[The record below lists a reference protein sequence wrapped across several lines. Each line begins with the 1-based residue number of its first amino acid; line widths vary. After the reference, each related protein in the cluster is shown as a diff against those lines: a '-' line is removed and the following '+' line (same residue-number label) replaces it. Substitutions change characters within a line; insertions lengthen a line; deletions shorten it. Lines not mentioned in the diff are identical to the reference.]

1 MAQVPASAPAFGVVC
16 VLGASGFV
24 GRVLCR
30 RAEEL
35 GCRLLLRPA
44 RSELDL
50 LDGAAVRAYLEAH
63 RPDLVVLLAVVS
75 GGIEDEQARPA
86 AYLFDNLQIQ
96 NHVVDGAMRARVGKL
111 VLVSSASIY
120 PLGAPQPIPESAMLS
135 GPLDASHEFYSLA
148 KIAGIKL
155 LEAYGRQHG
164 LPGFACIP
172 TNLYGPGDSYDLRKS
187 NVCASL
193 LRRMHEAKLAGAAAV
208 VVRGSGRA
216 TRDFLMVEDAADALL
231 FLAARHGGA
240 APVNVASG
248 AEVSIAELARA
259 VQRAVGFRGELL
271 FDATLPD
278 GLPRRVLDTARLTQL
293 GWRPRF
299 SLEEGLRRTYEAD
312 FGPQ

>member
-1 MAQVPASAPAFGVVC
+1 MADFGSVC

-35 GCRLLLRPA
+35 GCRVLLRPSRA
-44 RSELDL
+44 ELDL

-63 RPDLVVLLAVVS
+63 RPELLLLLAAVS
-75 GGIEDEQARPA
+75 GGIEDERARPA
-86 AYLFDNLQIQ
+86 QYLFDNLQIQ
-96 NHVVDGAMRARVGKL
+96 NNVIDGAMRARVGK
-111 VLVSSASIY
+111 VVFVSSASIY
-120 PLGAPQPIPESAMLS
+120 PQGSPQPIPESAMLS

-164 LPGFACIP
+164 LSGFACVP
-172 TNLYGPGDSYDLRKS
+172 TNLYGPGDSYDPRKS

-193 LRRMHEAKLAGAAAV
+193 LRRMHEAKEAGAPSV

-231 FLAARHGGA
+231 FLARRHQGA
-240 APVNVASG
+240 LPVNVASG
-248 AEVSIAELARA
+248 EEVSIAQLALA
-259 VQRAVGFRGELL
+259 VQRAVGYTGQLL
-271 FDATLPD
+271 FDTALPD
-278 GLPRRVLDTARLTQL
+278 GLPRRVLDVTRLAAL
-293 GWRPRF
+293 GWRPRY
-299 SLEEGLRRTYEAD
+299 SLEEGLRATYEAD
-312 FGPQ
+312 FVNKS